1 MLCQNCKQNQATIH
15 LTEIVSG
22 VRKET
27 HLCESCAAIGGIT
40 VKSQLSINEL
50 LSGILAS
57 KPSDKELAGL
67 VGSKEEACSKCGFTP
82 DALKDNNLLGCPNDY
97 EKFGEALDPLIKRA
111 QNGQTIHKG
120 KIPARTPEED
130 QKHIEKINLQIQLE
144 KAVKVENYELA
155 AELRDQITD
164 LETKNQLYPPL
175 K

>member
-22 VRKET
+22 HRKET
-27 HLCESCAAIGGIT
+27 HLCESCAAVSGVT

-57 KPSDKELAGL
+57 KPSDQELAGL
-67 VGSKEEACSKCGFTP
+67 VGSKDACAKCGFTP
-82 DALKDNNLLGCPNDY
+82 DSLKDSNLLGCPGDY
-97 EKFGEALDPLIKRA
+97 EKFEKVLDPIIKRA
-111 QNGQTIHKG
+111 QNGQATHKG
-120 KIPARTPEED
+120 KIPSRTPEED

-155 AELRDQITD
+155 AKLRDQITD
-164 LETKNQLYPPL
+164 LQG
-175 K
+175 